1 MVTRI
6 SSIEEQIQF
15 LHQKVDRLM
24 VILENNNKNDKIF
37 EKKWTIENYKESII
51 VKFPFNNALKDFI
64 KDIGGKWLMN
74 KGWMFPKSKEAFVV
88 ESITDN
94 FGDWTYERINN

>member
-1 MVTRI
+1 M
-6 SSIEEQIQF
+6 SSIEEQLKI
-15 LHQKVDRLM
+15 LNEKVDRILN
-24 VILENNNKNDKIF
+24 ILESKKEDKII

-74 KGWMFPKSKEAFVV
+74 KGWMFPKSKETFVV